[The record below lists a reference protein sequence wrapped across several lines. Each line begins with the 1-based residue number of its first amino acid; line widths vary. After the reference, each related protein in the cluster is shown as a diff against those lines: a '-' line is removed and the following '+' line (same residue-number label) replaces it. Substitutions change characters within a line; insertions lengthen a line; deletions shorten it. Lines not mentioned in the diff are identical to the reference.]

1 MKASPLAVAG
11 VVLASTAQAQVVQ
24 FDIER
29 RHAPSLRKRDATI
42 DSTLFNEK
50 VQGGY
55 FINVEVGTPGQ
66 NITLQ
71 LDTGSSDVW
80 VPASTAPIC
89 TQTSDR
95 NPGCTFG
102 SCKLKKKLSLSYV
115 FAAHLIPP
123 FSSQF
128 R

>member
-11 VVLASTAQAQVVQ
+11 VVLASAAQAQVVQ
-24 FDIER
+24 FDIEK
-29 RHAPSLRKRDATI
+29 RHDAPRLRKRDATI
-42 DSTLFNEK
+42 DATLSNQK

-80 VPASTAPIC
+80 VPASTAAIC
-89 TQTSDR
+89 TQTSQR

-102 SCKLKKKLSLSYV
+102 SCK
-115 FAAHLIPP
+115 
-123 FSSQF
+123 
-128 R
+128 

>member
-11 VVLASTAQAQVVQ
+11 IALASAAQAQVVQ
-24 FDIER
+24 FDIEK
-29 RHAPSLRKRDATI
+29 RHGPSLRRRSATI
-42 DSTLFNEK
+42 DGTLSNQK

-55 FINVEVGTPGQ
+55 FINVEVGTPSQ

-80 VPASTAPIC
+80 VPASTAAIC
-89 TQTSDR
+89 TDVSQQ

-102 SCKLKKKLSLSYV
+102 SCKTKSLNRTALC
-115 FAAHLIPP
+115 FP
-123 FSSQF
+123 F
-128 R
+128 